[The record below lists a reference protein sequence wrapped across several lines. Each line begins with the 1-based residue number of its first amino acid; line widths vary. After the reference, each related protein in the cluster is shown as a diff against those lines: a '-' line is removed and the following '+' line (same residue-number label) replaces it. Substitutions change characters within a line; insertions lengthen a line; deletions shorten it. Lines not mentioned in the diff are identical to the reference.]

1 MPRRWPLPE
10 QLTNAV
16 RQHDGTAVTARDAAT
31 VVLLRDGARGVE
43 VYLLRR
49 VAGMAFAAGMH
60 VFPGGRVDARD
71 ADPELAWAGPSRE
84 DWAVTLGADTGLAAA
99 LVCAAVRETFE
110 ESGVLLAGAH
120 ADDIAADT
128 TGADWE
134 ADRAGLVDHTV
145 AFAEFLRRRGLVL
158 RTDLLRAWSRWITPE
173 FEPRRYDARF
183 FVAALPAG
191 QRARDVG
198 GESDRVAWLRPAE
211 ALGAFGRGELRLMP
225 PTAETLYELAD
236 HGSVASVLAAAA
248 ERTVEPVLPRARLVD
263 EGAELVLP
271 GDEAYGDLT

>member
-1 MPRRWPLPE
+1 MPRRWPLPDD
-10 QLTNAV
+10 LTNAV
-16 RQHDGTAVTARDAAT
+16 RQHDGTAVPARDAAT
-31 VVLLRDGARGVE
+31 VMLLRDGARGLE

-49 VAGMAFAAGMH
+49 VAAMAFAPGMH
-60 VFPGGRVDARD
+60 VFPGGRVDPRD
-71 ADPELAWAGPSRE
+71 ADPELSWAGPSRD

-110 ESGVLLAGAH
+110 ESGVLLAGTH
-120 ADDIAADT
+120 ADDVVADT
-128 TGADWE
+128 TADDWE

-145 AFAEFLRRRGLVL
+145 AFADFLRRRGLVL

-211 ALGAFGRGELRLMP
+211 ALGASGRGELRLMP
-225 PTAETLYELAD
+225 PTAETLYELAEHD
-236 HGSVASVLAAAA
+236 SVASVLAAAT
-248 ERTVEPVLPRARLVD
+248 ERKVEPVLPRARLVA

>member
-1 MPRRWPLPE
+1 M
-10 QLTNAV
+10 
-16 RQHDGTAVTARDAAT
+16 VTPHDAAT

-49 VAGMAFAAGMH
+49 VAAMAFAAGMY

-71 ADPELAWAGPSRE
+71 ADPELSWAGPSRD
-84 DWAVTLGADTGLAAA
+84 DWAGTLGADTGLAAA

-110 ESGVLLAGAH
+110 ESGVLLAGER
-120 ADDIAADT
+120 ADDVVADT
-128 TGADWE
+128 VGAGWE

-211 ALGAFGRGELRLMP
+211 ALGAFGRGELDLLP
-225 PTAETLYELAD
+225 PTAETLYELAE
-236 HGSVASVLAAAA
+236 HASVASVLAAAA
-248 ERTVEPVLPRARLVD
+248 RRAVEPVLPRARLVD

-271 GDEAYGDLT
+271 GDDAYEDLT

>member
-1 MPRRWPLPE
+1 MPRRWPLPDH
-10 QLTNAV
+10 LTNAV

-31 VVLLRDGARGVE
+31 VILLRDGVHGVE

-49 VAGMAFAAGMH
+49 VASMAFAAGMH
-60 VFPGGRVDARD
+60 VFPGGRVDPRD
-71 ADPELAWAGPSRE
+71 ADPELAWAGPSRD
-84 DWAVTLGADTGLAAA
+84 DWAATLGADTDLAAA

-110 ESGVLLAGAH
+110 ESGVMLAGAH
-120 ADDIAADT
+120 ADDVVADT
-128 TGADWE
+128 TGGDWE
-134 ADRAGLVDHTV
+134 ADRAGLVDHSV
-145 AFAEFLRRRGLVL
+145 AFAEFLRRRRLVL

-198 GESDRVAWLRPAE
+198 GESDRVAWLGPAE

-225 PTAETLYELAD
+225 PTAETLYELAE
-236 HGSVASVLAAAA
+236 HRSVASVLSAASD
-248 ERTVEPVLPRARLVD
+248 RFVEPVLPRARLMD

-271 GDEAYGDLT
+271 GDDVYLDLP